1 MSRPSVSQLRAL
13 GQLALSFRWEIDFTK
28 FPTAVSAPGIDSAG
42 LNIRCESTT
51 MPKAKPNLVTNNI
64 RGHKTA
70 YNGITEYNGNIELS
84 FIETVDHLV
93 GNFLSQWREVSYNMD
108 SGTQSNKADCEATIT
123 LYLLDNQ
130 DNPKR
135 KFILT
140 GCLLE
145 DYTPGAVDNNND
157 LIKPKI
163 TVHYDMFK
171 EENV

>member
-1 MSRPSVSQLRAL
+1 MSRPSVSQLRSL
-13 GQLALSFRWEIDFTK
+13 GQLALSHRWEIDFTK
-28 FPTAVSAPGIDSAG
+28 FPTAVSAPGIDSPG
-42 LNIRCESTT
+42 MNIRCESTT

-64 RGHKTA
+64 RGHKTS
-70 YNGITEYNGNIELS
+70 YQGITEYNGSIELT
-84 FIETVDHLV
+84 FIETINHEIA
-93 GNFLSQWREVSYNMD
+93 NFLTQWREAGYNLD
-108 SGTQSNKADCEATIT
+108 SGTQSNKNEVEAIIT

-135 KFILT
+135 KFTLT

-145 DYTPGAVDNNND
+145 DYTPGSVDNDNN

-163 TVHYDMFK
+163 TVHYDLFK